1 MGRVEI
7 SCPSPYT
14 EVDMEMRHTDFYV
27 GDTPPPVAKPVG
39 AQIIGYWYNT
49 TTRKLMEMQAGI
61 EDWVE
66 VANLEWV
73 TQEQLDALSSLYAA
87 INHTH
92 DGLDQ
97 LPDIITLLS
106 NGITG
111 SKIIGGYKFTF
122 NHGVLV
128 GFEPV

>member
-1 MGRVEI
+1 
-7 SCPSPYT
+7 
-14 EVDMEMRHTDFYV
+14 MRHTDFYV
-27 GDTPPPVAKPVG
+27 GNTPPSVDKPID

-66 VANLEWV
+66 VANLEGV

-97 LPDIITLLS
+97 LPDIIALLS

-111 SKIIGGYKFTF
+111 SKTIGGYKIIF
-122 NHGVLV
+122 NHGVLT
-128 GFEPV
+128 GFEEV